1 MKLKFFIFFN
11 LCKIFIYFFL
21 ISINLMADRITS
33 RIDDW
38 SYFVLEKVAEQNV
51 NQWYEFVDNANRN
64 QDSWRRNLTII
75 KGILSAEELDDFSFT
90 KPIEKIKNIQIKDL
104 IKNKENPLL
113 ILQKKYTVLREV
125 GDGIGNFKNA
135 LGNFSNGQSDVWI
148 AYITLIDPDKKMSK
162 KDKIANIE
170 MAFVVLIKENSPLSM
185 HMGIFR
191 NPSYFMSNKPSHE
204 RISSMLHA
212 FAAKATLKNYPS
224 LKYMI
229 TTPLSSMSNIFKG
242 VLNPN
247 SYAEG
252 MNKKDTWIQR
262 DKEIVSVYN
271 DDFEFALYD
280 RDIED
285 QQKQLVLLIN
295 KENKNQYWWLMSR
308 LHASLDRHPYFVV
321 KINDLANSFTID
333 F

>member
-1 MKLKFFIFFN
+1 MFFN

-21 ISINLMADRITS
+21 VSINLMADRITS

-38 SYFVLEKVAEQNV
+38 SYFVLEKIDAQNV
-51 NQWYEFVDNANRN
+51 NQWYEFVNKAAVNDEEWRIKLSMIKDIIPLEKLNKIMMPYMQSIEEIQN
-64 QDSWRRNLTII
+64 QD
-75 KGILSAEELDDFSFT
+75 KE
-90 KPIEKIKNIQIKDL
+90 IQDL
-104 IKNKENPLL
+104 IKDKGNPLL
-113 ILQKKYTVLREV
+113 VLKKKYTVIREV
-125 GDGIGNFKNA
+125 GDGIGNFRNA

-148 AYITLIDPDKKMSK
+148 AYITLLDPDKEMSK
-162 KDKIANIE
+162 ENKIANIE

-212 FAAKATLKNYPS
+212 FAAKTTLKNYPS

-242 VLNPN
+242 VLKPN

-252 MNKKDTWIQR
+252 MNKKDTWIER

-285 QQKQLVLLIN
+285 RQKQLVLLIN
-295 KENKNQYWWLMSR
+295 RENKNQYWWLMSR
-308 LHASLDRHPYFVV
+308 LHTSLDKHPYFVV
-321 KINDLANSFTID
+321 KIDDLANSFTID